1 MSPSFWR
8 GSRNSQ
14 SLATSATENIRSL
27 DCPESDTVILPDWMR
42 IFPDSDHRWI
52 MGLRQS
58 DSLTDYFDDAD
69 PTGAVRAERA
79 AWLANDPEK
88 YAALLPTAEPALY
101 ETVKLAQSLGAAID
115 TDQAPA
121 QQLLA
126 LGRLWELDF
135 VLMVPANDGFFHPM
149 GGVVCFPSS
158 WALRDK
164 LARPMR
170 QVHEPVPELN
180 NVLGRQIDTFLTK
193 QIPGIAW
200 RRENWSLARDGNWN
214 HHPSRPR
221 RRLDS
226 TITADEVWIR
236 LEHQLLL
243 KLPTSGGVFFGIRM
257 NVVPLRTV
265 MNDDVISKRFAR
277 ILATI
282 PEAAAEYKGFATAR
296 SSLIRLLD
304 PHRTSN

>member
-1 MSPSFWR
+1 M
-8 GSRNSQ
+8 
-14 SLATSATENIRSL
+14 I
-27 DCPESDTVILPDWMR
+27 VPDWMR

-58 DSLTDYFDDAD
+58 DSLTEYFDDAD
-69 PTGAVRAERA
+69 PTGSVRAERA
-79 AWLANDPEK
+79 TWLADDPEK
-88 YAALLPTAEPALY
+88 YAALLPNAEPALH
-101 ETVKLAQSLGAAID
+101 ETVKLAQSLGASID
-115 TDQAPA
+115 TNEDVY

-135 VLMVPANDGFFHPM
+135 VLMLPASDGSFHPM

-164 LARPMR
+164 LDKPMR
-170 QVHEPVPELN
+170 HVHEPVPELN
-180 NVLGRQIDTFLTK
+180 QVLGRQIDTFIIK

-243 KLPTSGGVFFGIRM
+243 KLPQSGAVFFGIRM
-257 NVVPLRTV
+257 SVVPLRTI
-265 MNDDVISKRFAR
+265 MKDAVISKRFAR

-282 PEAAAEYKGFATAR
+282 PEAAADYKGFATAR
-296 SSLIRLLD
+296 MALIKLLAQSGD
-304 PHRTSN
+304 IDSIN